1 MKDLNL
7 IEEYNYDLFLV
18 NTYEEVVDLIK
29 DKDFFQDYF
38 K

>member
-29 DKDFFQDYF
+29 RAQMLTL
-38 K
+38 